1 MIAANQMSSALVRT
15 TSTATTFSTITTI
28 SATNWLRVD
37 EISLAG
43 CGMMII
49 SSPENKAPG
58 AFAKPPPSRA
68 EQVVVVVDQQQQT
81 KQPEANQC
89 LVLTTAPTPAVVA
102 KSGDNVGTAE
112 TESPAGTV
120 GAFVVQLSSSNNDE
134 NEPPLDDWQRSF
146 TAFITRPSTHRHTNT
161 GQPIARREL
170 NTWGR
175 QLFYK
180 NRPRRGAFQITTKV
194 TRDNND
200 HDMSGYPTTT
210 MTIVVPTMVHLRG
223 YVAIAFETNAETV
236 AWGEWLAAQRALY
249 QSRPIPPP
257 PIVVLVDDHTKN
269 RRRRH
274 HHEQQGMSIRQRKK
288 ATYMYMKG
296 TFRFGLLAQMGIDLT
311 IPPSETLIH
320 YDGRHNAF

>member
-15 TSTATTFSTITTI
+15 TSTATTISTTTTI
-28 SATNWLRVD
+28 SVTNWLVD

-43 CGMMII
+43 CGMII
-49 SSPENKAPG
+49 SSPEKAPQG
-58 AFAKPPPSRA
+58 AFAKPPPSRTA
-68 EQVVVVVDQQQQT
+68 QVVVVVVDQQQQT
-81 KQPEANQC
+81 KEPEANQC
-89 LVLTTAPTPAVVA
+89 LVTTTAPTSAVVA

-120 GAFVVQLSSSNNDE
+120 GAFVVQSSSSSNDE

-180 NRPRRGAFQITTKV
+180 NRPRRGGAFQIATKV
-194 TRDNND
+194 ASRDNNNNND
-200 HDMSGYPTTT
+200 NGGYPT

-223 YVAIAFETNAETV
+223 YVAIAFETDAETV

-257 PIVVLVDDHTKN
+257 PIVVLDDDTKN
-269 RRRRH
+269 RRRHH
-274 HHEQQGMSIRQRKK
+274 HHEQQQGMSIRQRKK